1 MKRLLQRLTPLFSPP
16 HLRFQTEKAREER
29 AQAALA
35 KKKPKPGVVA
45 KSSVVLEI
53 KPWDDETD
61 LGELEK
67 AVRSVEMQGLLWG
80 KSELRPVVRVHSTIR
95 QSIRFFMIR
104 FHIQLIVLFLSFSP
118 CPGLRCEE
126 IANRLCGRG

>member
-1 MKRLLQRLTPLFSPP
+1 MLQRLTPLFSPP
-16 HLRFQTEKAREER
+16 FLRFRTEKAREER

-80 KSELRPVVRVHSTIR
+80 KSELRPVVRVHSTIH
-95 QSIRFFMIR
+95 SI
-104 FHIQLIVLFLSFSP
+104 FHDSLSHSTNRSLSFLLSLP
-118 CPGLRCEE
+118 RPSV
-126 IANRLCGRG
+126 